1 MVNATDQ
8 SWQQSN
14 VVTGHDP
21 LATVEEALGEFD
33 LRLEPLVVAAE
44 SLQETAQAAH
54 EASHDLVER
63 CAKLL
68 ARILEVVI
76 WSSEGEQRTSFP
88 GAEEIVQ
95 FVRAAAT
102 TLRSALDEQ
111 PGALQLVSDL
121 TSEATRRWGEWIDL
135 LDDNDQ
141 SSEAGAWP
149 EGNRQHTASKEDA
162 DLPEEV
168 DSDAIPS
175 AEELAR
181 VLAAIGCQQQAAELE
196 ETPSCQTQPA
206 SASIEAPHLL
216 LQQTVD
222 IEPELL
228 EAYLDDAARCLA
240 SLETATLRLEQVP
253 HDRSSLKQVCRE
265 LHTMKGASAS
275 VGLND
280 LANYLHAVEE
290 SLQHACESPNGSSQ
304 VEGML
309 ASVDAGR
316 SAQALA
322 SVATSIQ
329 VEGMLA
335 SVDAV
340 RKLFTQLSSR
350 QALARNDSDRVLH
363 RPAEFQDNA
372 CDSTDT
378 IRVES
383 SRLDRLMDMLAEL
396 VMLRNRRESQVA
408 ELQTS
413 NDELLRCATTLRVE
427 ADNVA
432 STVTVREKHPL
443 NEIAADF
450 LEIARNQREI
460 CQRVTEENLVVSGFI
475 RNFRQELTELQRLPV
490 AGLFRRLQRAV
501 RDAAQREGKQVRLQM
516 LGEHAGLER
525 SLQERLYEPLMHIV
539 RNAVSH
545 GIEPEPLRVAA
556 GKDPVGTIELEALG
570 GSNLLVLEIRD
581 DGKGLDYDA
590 IRRCGVERGLIAPQ
604 QPTSR
609 EELAQLIFHPGFS
622 TKAESNA
629 VSGRGIGMDV
639 VAETLRR
646 MSSWIEV
653 ESAPHHGTRIR
664 LSIPLRSVIQPAMV
678 FRCAG
683 QLLAVPM
690 QVVHCAGDATSAKR
704 NAGSPGAELPSIH
717 VDELW
722 SSHCPSR
729 VTSGKRLVIGYSR
742 QVLADS
748 HFGSVPETERLATRA
763 RRFELFVDEIVGP
776 EEVVIRPLPPL
787 LRHQSLFSGITLS
800 GRGEVVLLFDS
811 RRLIEMGLRRAHA
824 MEAPT
829 SLPAAD
835 SGAAH
840 IGKRVLV
847 ADDSISAR
855 RCLARL
861 LRQHDLEVTEV
872 SDGFEA
878 LEQLQSKDFVA
889 VFSDLEMPRVGGLEL
904 LSEIGKARE
913 EDQIPVVI
921 VSSRSEDEFRT
932 KAMQLGAK
940 DYLLKP
946 AVGSQITKALERIG
960 LVQGAQA
967 EGENR

>member
-8 SWQQSN
+8 SWQQLD

-21 LATVEEALGEFD
+21 LAAVEAALDEFD
-33 LRLEPLVVAAE
+33 LRLEPLVIAAE
-44 SLQETAQAAH
+44 SLQQTAQSAH
-54 EASHDLVER
+54 EASHDIVER

-68 ARILEVVI
+68 ARILEVVV
-76 WSSEGEQRTSFP
+76 WSSEGEQHTSFP

-102 TLRSALDEQ
+102 TLRAALDEQ
-111 PGALQLVSDL
+111 PGALQQVSEL

-135 LDDNDQ
+135 LDDNDK

-149 EGNRQHTASKEDA
+149 EEIRELTDSEEDA

-175 AEELAR
+175 AEELTRA
-181 VLAAIGCQQQAAELE
+181 LAAIGCQQQASELGE
-196 ETPSCQTQPA
+196 YPSGRTQPA
-206 SASIEAPHLL
+206 SASIEAPRLL

-222 IEPELL
+222 LEPELL

-240 SLETATLRLEQVP
+240 SLEAATLRLEQVP

-290 SLQHACESPNGSSQ
+290 SLQHACESPSG
-304 VEGML
+304 
-309 ASVDAGR
+309 
-316 SAQALA
+316 
-322 SVATSIQ
+322 SIQ

-350 QALARNDSDRVLH
+350 QAPARNDSDRVLH

-372 CDSTDT
+372 FDSTDT

-432 STVTVREKHPL
+432 PTVTIRERHPL

-653 ESAPHHGTRIR
+653 ESAPHRGPRIR

-690 QVVHCAGDATSAKR
+690 QVVHCAGDASLAKR
-704 NAGSPGAELPSIH
+704 NSGSQGTELPSIH

-722 SSHCPSR
+722 ASHCPSG

-748 HFGSVPETERLATRA
+748 HFGSVPETW
-763 RRFELFVDEIVGP
+763 
-776 EEVVIRPLPPL
+776 
-787 LRHQSLFSGITLS
+787 LRNTPQ
-800 GRGEVVLLFDS
+800 
-811 RRLIEMGLRRAHA
+811 
-824 MEAPT
+824 
-829 SLPAAD
+829 
-835 SGAAH
+835 
-840 IGKRVLV
+840 
-847 ADDSISAR
+847 
-855 RCLARL
+855 
-861 LRQHDLEVTEV
+861 
-872 SDGFEA
+872 
-878 LEQLQSKDFVA
+878 
-889 VFSDLEMPRVGGLEL
+889 
-904 LSEIGKARE
+904 
-913 EDQIPVVI
+913 
-921 VSSRSEDEFRT
+921 
-932 KAMQLGAK
+932 
-940 DYLLKP
+940 
-946 AVGSQITKALERIG
+946 
-960 LVQGAQA
+960 
-967 EGENR
+967 

>member
-1 MVNATDQ
+1 MVKDTDQ
-8 SWQQSN
+8 SWETPGVQ
-14 VVTGHDP
+14 TGRDP
-21 LATVEEALGEFD
+21 LAVVEMALAEFD
-33 LRLEPLVVAAE
+33 FRLETLAIAAE
-44 SLQETAQAAH
+44 SLQRTAESAC
-54 EASHDLVER
+54 EASHDRVER

-76 WSSEGEQRTSFP
+76 WSSAGEQHTSFP
-88 GAEEIVQ
+88 DAGEIAQ

-111 PGALQLVSDL
+111 PGALQQVEEL
-121 TSEATRRWGEWIDL
+121 TSEATRRWGEWIEL
-135 LDDNDQ
+135 LDDNDKT
-141 SSEAGAWP
+141 SEAGAWP
-149 EGNRQHTASKEDA
+149 EETRDETASKEDA
-162 DLPEEV
+162 DSVEDV
-168 DSDAIPS
+168 DAVAIPS
-175 AEELAR
+175 AEELSR
-181 VLAAIGCQQQAAELE
+181 VLAAIACQRTTSELGE
-196 ETPSCQTQPA
+196 DPSGSTRPA
-206 SASIEAPHLL
+206 SASIEAPHLP
-216 LQQTVD
+216 LQQAVD

-228 EAYLDDAARCLA
+228 DAYLDDAARCLA
-240 SLETATLRLEQVP
+240 SLEAATLSLEQVP
-253 HDRSSLKQVCRE
+253 HDRSSLRQVCRE

-280 LANYLHAVEE
+280 LASYLHAVEE
-290 SLQHACESPNGSSQ
+290 SLQHSCDSGSGSSP
-304 VEGML
+304 VESVL
-309 ASVDAGR
+309 ASVDAIR
-316 SAQALA
+316 N
-322 SVATSIQ
+322 
-329 VEGMLA
+329 
-335 SVDAV
+335 
-340 RKLFTQLSSR
+340 LFTQLSSH
-350 QALARNDSDRVLH
+350 QAPVGKDSDREFH
-363 RPAEFQDNA
+363 RPAELQESAFNSA
-372 CDSTDT
+372 DT

-427 ADNVA
+427 ADNVQPKV
-432 STVTVREKHPL
+432 SIRERHPL
-443 NEIAADF
+443 SEIAADF

-460 CQRVTEENLVVSGFI
+460 CQRVTEENLIVSGFI

-501 RDAAQREGKQVRLQM
+501 RDAAQREDKQVRLQM

-525 SLQERLYEPLMHIV
+525 ALQERLYEPLMHIV

-545 GIEPEPLRVAA
+545 GIEPESLRVAA

-604 QPTSR
+604 QLTSR

-629 VSGRGIGMDV
+629 VSGRGVGMDV
-639 VAETLRR
+639 VAETLHR
-646 MSSWIEV
+646 MSSWVEV
-653 ESAPHHGTRIR
+653 DSAPNHGTRIR
-664 LSIPLRSVIQPAMV
+664 LSIPLRSVIEPAMV

-690 QVVHCAGDATSAKR
+690 QVVHCAGEAKLANR
-704 NAGSPGAELPSIH
+704 NSGSQGIALPSIH
-717 VDELW
+717 VDELL
-722 SSHCPSR
+722 PSNCSR
-729 VTSGKRLVIGYSR
+729 EVTFGKRLVIGYSR

-748 HFGSVPETERLATRA
+748 HFGSAPEPGFASRA
-763 RRFELFVDEIVGP
+763 RRFELLVEEIVGP

-811 RRLIEMGLRRAHA
+811 RRLIELGLRHAHA
-824 MEAPT
+824 PQAPT
-829 SLPAAD
+829 SFPATD

-840 IGKRVLV
+840 LGKRVLV

-878 LEQLQSKDFVA
+878 LEQLQQNDFIA

-904 LSEIGKARE
+904 LREIGKARE
-913 EDQIPVVI
+913 ERQIPVVI
-921 VSSRSEDEFRT
+921 VSSRAEDAVQTEA
-932 KAMQLGAK
+932 KQLGAR

-946 AVGSQITKALERIG
+946 VVGSQIAKALEQIG
-960 LVQGAQA
+960 LA
-967 EGENR
+967 